1 MQIVFIGPFGLQ
13 PKGTMSVRA
22 LPLAKALAA
31 RGHQVTVLIPPWDDP
46 ERSGQSWTDEGVTV
60 VNVELP
66 QAGPGRWPGLFQLG
80 LTRTLVKRALA
91 LQPTV
96 IHLFKPKAYA
106 GLAHLALW
114 WLRRWRRLSVK
125 LVVDADDWEQAWNE
139 LLPYSPVQ
147 KKFFAWQERWGLGHA
162 DAVTVASR
170 TLAELVITQVGLEA
184 PRVFYAPNGIA
195 AQPAS
200 ASDSTALIEVRRPVE
215 SYSSPAMGLPFSRN
229 SHPTILLFSRFAE
242 FRLERIVT
250 LIRLVASDM
259 PAARWLIVGR
269 GFRGEEQQLV
279 ALVTA
284 AGLQALVHF
293 VAEWAPPEQLPA
305 YFAAADVAIYPY
317 DNTLLNRTKCSVK
330 LIDMLATGLPV
341 AADAVGQNC
350 EYIQPGETG
359 LLVPAEDDEALARA
373 VLTLLRSPELRQKLG
388 QAAAQSMRDK
398 YAWSRLVETVEKAY
412 A

>member
-31 RGHQVTVLIPPWDDP
+31 RGHRVTMLIPPWDDP

-60 VNVELP
+60 VNVELA
-66 QAGPGRWPGLFQLG
+66 QAGFSRWPGLFQLG
-80 LTRTLVKRALA
+80 LTRTLVRQALA
-91 LQPTV
+91 QQPEV

-114 WLRRWRRLSVK
+114 WLRKWRGLSLR

-147 KKFFAWQERWGLGHA
+147 QKFFAWQEKWGLGHA

-170 TLAELVITQVGLEA
+170 ALAELVVNQVGVQVA
-184 PRVFYAPNGIA
+184 RVFYVPNGIVTNGL
-195 AQPAS
+195 S
-200 ASDSTALIEVRRPVE
+200 SDHPLLGNPPTLVMA
-215 SYSSPAMGLPFSRN
+215 LPFSRN
-229 SHPTILLFSRFAE
+229 SHPTVLLFSRFAE

-250 LIRLVASDM
+250 LIKLVAAQM
-259 PAARWLIVGR
+259 PQARWLIVGR
-269 GFRGEEQQLV
+269 GFQSEEQRLA
-279 ALVTA
+279 ALISE
-284 AGLQALVHF
+284 AGLSALVHL
-293 VAEWAPPEQLPA
+293 VAEWLPPEQVPA

-330 LIDMLATGLPV
+330 LIDMLAAGLPV

-359 LLVPAEDDEALARA
+359 LLMPAEDDEALAGA
-373 VLTLLRSPELRQKLG
+373 VLTLLQSPELREKLG
-388 QAAAQSMRDK
+388 QAAARSMRQRF
-398 YAWSRLVETVEKAY
+398 AWSSLVETVEKAY